1 MTRRLILVRHGRS
14 AHVHRGWIDAA
25 GVETWRVAYD
35 AAGIAD
41 DDSPP
46 PSLSALA
53 ANALV
58 VASDLP
64 RAIDSAARLVPR
76 DAVMTSPL
84 LREVPLPIPAL
95 GGARLPLGVWG
106 TVIGLRWLANMR
118 AGGSSH
124 NADARGRGL
133 EAAAWLAALTESHP
147 SIVVVT
153 HGAFR
158 RYLHDGLQRQ
168 GWTPSGERRRFSHWS
183 TWALSRHA

>member
-1 MTRRLILVRHGRS
+1 MTRRLVLVRHGRS
-14 AHVHRGWIDAA
+14 AHVHRGWLDAA
-25 GVETWRVAYD
+25 GVETWRIAYD

-46 PSLSALA
+46 PSLRALA
-53 ANALV
+53 SNALV

-64 RAIDSAARLVPR
+64 RAIDSAAMLVAR
-76 DAVMTSPL
+76 DAVLTSPL

-95 GGARLPLGVWG
+95 GGVRLPLSIWG
-106 TVIGLRWLANMR
+106 TVIGMQWLANMR
-118 AGGSSH
+118 AGGSSRD
-124 NADARGRGL
+124 ADARGRGR
-133 EAAAWLAALTESHP
+133 EAAAWLAELSASHQ

-168 GWTPSGERRRFSHWS
+168 GWLPTAERRRFSHWS
-183 TWALSRHA
+183 AWALSRPA

>member
-14 AHVHRGWIDAA
+14 AHVHRGWLDAV

-35 AAGIAD
+35 AAGLAD
-41 DDSPP
+41 DDAP
-46 PSLSALA
+46 PSSLRALA
-53 ANALV
+53 AHALV

-64 RAIDSAARLVPR
+64 RAIDSAAMLAPR
-76 DAVMTSPL
+76 ETVVTSPL

-106 TVIGLRWLANMR
+106 AVIGLRWLAGMR
-118 AGGSSH
+118 AGGSPGH
-124 NADARGRGL
+124 ADALRRGL
-133 EAAAWLAALTESHP
+133 EASEWLGSLAPAHP
-147 SIVVVT
+147 SIIVVT

-168 GWTPSGERRRFSHWS
+168 GWIPAAGRRRFSHWS
-183 TWALSRHA
+183 VWELSRPA

>member
-14 AHVHRGWIDAA
+14 AHVHRGWLDAA

-41 DDSPP
+41 DDAPP
-46 PSLSALA
+46 PSLRALA
-53 ANALV
+53 SNALV

-64 RAIDSAARLVPR
+64 RAIGSAAMLVAR

-95 GGARLPLGVWG
+95 GGARLPLGIWG
-106 TVIGLRWLANMR
+106 TVIGLRWLAGMR

-124 NADARGRGL
+124 DADARGRGL
-133 EAAAWLAALTESHP
+133 EAGAWLGELTDSHS

-158 RYLHDGLQRQ
+158 RYLHDALQRQ
-168 GWTPSGERRRFSHWS
+168 GWIPTAERRRFSHWS
-183 TWALSRHA
+183 AWTVSRPA